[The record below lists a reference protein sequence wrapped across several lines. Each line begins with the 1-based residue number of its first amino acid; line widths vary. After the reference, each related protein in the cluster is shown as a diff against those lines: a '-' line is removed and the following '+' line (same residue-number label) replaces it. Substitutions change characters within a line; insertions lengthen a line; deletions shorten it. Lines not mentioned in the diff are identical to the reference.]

1 MLEIFMIFAMFGGV
15 VSILLSRSKKNYD
28 KLVEGNG
35 IEVAEKTTKKLKKH
49 GYGILLLSILYFIYI
64 YFRYRL

>member
-15 VSILLSRSKKNYD
+15 VSILLSKSKKNYE
-28 KLVEGNG
+28 KLAEDNG
-35 IEVAEKTTKKLKKH
+35 LEFAEKTTRRLKKH
-49 GYGILLLSILYFIYI
+49 GYGLLLLSILYFIYI